1 MVDLSDT
8 AVTALAKVGAST
20 TARSL
25 LGLTSG
31 EAVPGT
37 TITLNFPVGVTG
49 SVIWGE
55 TTPGDATW
63 GVGNSPSLFTGGTT
77 LAAMGFGD
85 DGVVYTASAPVA
97 TAPTL
102 SGSTLPQQDLLRGVA
117 TAPIDTSVLFSGSVT
132 TIEVDP
138 GSPDPLPEGLTLAA
152 NGQVTGTPTE
162 ATPEINLPEVHLRA
176 SGPGGS
182 VTYTQG
188 VVFSITGPVL
198 EALSYDGNT
207 LTLSSNVGDGTMHLW
222 FGTSQSPSDSDV
234 INGTGTGFLAEQDF
248 AVTAAGG
255 STTNWDLA
263 AHDGVLG
270 YLFALQVAADG
281 SYSNRLSIE
290 VTPQVAAA
298 AAAFEG
304 WGTVVTTPDNTPA
317 TSLDCSAG
325 APAGV
330 VSGDM
335 LVAFCAADGGSTHTP
350 STGWTQLLTDA
361 QSTQVRGSVF
371 YRVADGGA
379 NDSFTLGI
387 SASQEAAVIIGRAS
401 GVSNI
406 SGSIGNNLAFN
417 PPSHTPAS
425 NGQVW
430 MAGAASDSFD
440 NVTAAPSGWINFLS
454 DGGGVGGSAS
464 ISGAT
469 LVADAASQDPG
480 AFSGGGGEQNVC
492 WTVALW

>member
-1 MVDLSDT
+1 MPEIRSPGGLNLNT
-8 AVTALAKVGAST
+8 ST
-20 TARSL
+20 
-25 LGLTSG
+25 
-31 EAVPGT
+31 
-37 TITLNFPVGVTG
+37 
-49 SVIWGE
+49 
-55 TTPGDATW
+55 
-63 GVGNSPSLFTGGTT
+63 
-77 LAAMGFGD
+77 
-85 DGVVYTASAPVA
+85 
-97 TAPTL
+97 
-102 SGSTLPQQDLLRGVA
+102 
-117 TAPIDTSVLFSGSVT
+117 
-132 TIEVDP
+132 
-138 GSPDPLPEGLTLAA
+138 
-152 NGQVTGTPTE
+152 GQVPIGDTPTE
-162 ATPEINLPEVHLRA
+162 GTLPTQLPIVQITAT
-176 SGPGGS
+176 GPGGS

-188 VVFSITGPVL
+188 VVFSVTGPEL
-198 EALSYDGNT
+198 SALSATGNT
-207 LTLSSNVGDGTMHLW
+207 VSLTTGTGDGTMHLW
-222 FGTSQSPSDSDV
+222 FGTDPNPSDADL
-234 INGTGTGFLAEQDF
+234 INGTGTGFLAERDF
-248 AVTAAGG
+248 TVTGSGG
-255 STTNWDLA
+255 STTNWDLS
-263 AHDGVLG
+263 AHDGVDG

-281 SYSNRLSIE
+281 SYSNRVFIE
-290 VTPQVAAA
+290 FTPQVAAA

-304 WGTVVTTPDNTPA
+304 WGTLVKTPDNTPT

-335 LVAFCAADGGSTHTP
+335 LVAFCAADGASTHTP

-387 SASQEAAVIIGRAS
+387 SATQEAAVIIGRAS

-406 SGSIGNNLAFN
+406 SGSIGNNLAFD

-430 MAGAASDSFD
+430 MTGAASDSFD
-440 NVTAAPSGWINFLS
+440 NVTAAPSGWSNFLS
-454 DGGGVGGSAS
+454 DGGGVGGSAT

-480 AFSGGGGEQNVC
+480 AFTGGGGEQNVC